1 FELRGVLPVPLVEI
15 AVPIALLSL
24 VFQAVR
30 LVAPKGDNR
39 LIVEN
44 LSNPTG
50 HGITV
55 NDPVVITDSRRLLP
69 QTLKGYHAIRQAAG
83 HQGGRVVR
91 LREVANQDDLVSREE
106 LV

>member
-1 FELRGVLPVPLVEI
+1 VHVVEV

-24 VFQAVR
+24 VFQGVR
-30 LVAPKGDNR
+30 RVAPKGNN
-39 LIVEN
+39 LVIVEH

-55 NDPVVITDSRRLLP
+55 DDPVIITAPGRLLP
-69 QTLKGYHAIRQAAG
+69 QTLKGYQAVRQTAG

-91 LREVANQDDLVSREE
+91 LREVAEKNDLVSREE